1 MMKRLE
7 KQGVV
12 DVFAI
17 ALIQPNPSVTN
28 LIRTNFPKHYEYN
41 QTLYF
46 VQADDLA
53 ETVAIKV
60 GIKGDDRVSDASG
73 FVIKLQEFSY
83 SGYTARSLWDWL
95 KDAEK

>member
-1 MMKRLE
+1 ME
-7 KQGVV
+7 
-12 DVFAI
+12 VFAI
-17 ALIQPNPSVTN
+17 ALFQPNSLVTES
-28 LIRTNFPKHYEYN
+28 IQTSFPKHYEYN

-60 GIKGDDRVSDASG
+60 GIKGDARVENSSG

-83 SGYTARSLWDWL
+83 SGYTRRSLWDWL

>member
-1 MMKRLE
+1 MM
-7 KQGVV
+7 

-17 ALIQPNPSVTN
+17 ALAHPNPSVVD

-41 QTLYF
+41 PTLYF

-83 SGYTARSLWDWL
+83 SGCTTRSLWDWL
-95 KDAEK
+95 KDAEKYI